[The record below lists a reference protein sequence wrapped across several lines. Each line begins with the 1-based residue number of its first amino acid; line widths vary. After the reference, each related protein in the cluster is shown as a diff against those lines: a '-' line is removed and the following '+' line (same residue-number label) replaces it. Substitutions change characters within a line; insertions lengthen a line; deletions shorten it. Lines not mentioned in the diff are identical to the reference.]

1 MPALVLMGI
10 DVPFSSMDVSVSQH
24 MGRLVGAHD
33 PFISLHDDWQ
43 TTTLIASY
51 YSSYDRFGASVR
63 LN

>member
-1 MPALVLMGI
+1 
-10 DVPFSSMDVSVSQH
+10 MDVSVSQH